1 MKNLY
6 SLFILL
12 FVALFMGCSSDNDEE
27 VVLAH
32 KGAKTPLMQAIA
44 DGHERIQ
51 LVKKD
56 TTYTVVDGL
65 NITEASFVHY
75 TRTTQMFV
83 AEVDLTKSL
92 EVIPCTPNNEN
103 VQGPLQTI
111 PEQMQH
117 AAEAGQEILLGING
131 DFFGKNTNGKYFTMN
146 VFAKDGVVLKETF
159 SPGYE
164 GVLVV
169 LKDGTTK
176 LIHPEEFADLKGDV
190 QHALGGYHTLVKEGE
205 VNSNLGTN
213 DLTMNFDPR
222 TFIGLSQDG
231 TKCYLFV
238 IDGRQK
244 AYSDGMRL
252 EDVATLCKAAGCYNA
267 FNLDG
272 GGSSI
277 FVLKNKEGELEVKNR
292 PSDGKLRPVING
304 LIVVKK

>member
-103 VQGPLQTI
+103 VQGPVQTI
-111 PEQMQH
+111 PEQMKK
-117 AAEAGQEILLGING
+117 AEAAGKNVLLGVNG
-131 DFFGKNTNGKYFTMN
+131 DFAGETADGKLFTMN
-146 VFAKDGVVLKETF
+146 LFVKDGVIFKETYA
-159 SPGYE
+159 SDYE
-164 GVLVV
+164 GVFVV
-169 LKDGTTK
+169 LKDGSAK
-176 LIHPEEFADLKGDV
+176 IIHPSEFASMKSEV
-190 QHALGGYHTLVKEGE
+190 VHAMGGYQSLVKDGE
-205 VNSNLGTN
+205 INSNMAID
-213 DLTMNFDPR
+213 DLTMPFHPR
-222 TFIGLSQDG
+222 TFIGLSKDN

>member
-1 MKNLY
+1 MKNLSTLY
-6 SLFILL
+6 ILL
-12 FVALFMGCSSDNDEE
+12 FAALFMGCSSDNEE
-27 VVLAH
+27 EVLAH

-51 LVKKD
+51 LVKSDKAYSLAEGV
-56 TTYTVVDGL
+56 TL
-65 NITEASFVHY
+65 TEATFTYY
-75 TRTTQMFV
+75 TRTTQLFV

-92 EVIPCTPNNEN
+92 ELVPCTPNNEN

-131 DFFGKNTNGKYFTMN
+131 DFFGKNPNGKYFTMN

-159 SPGYE
+159 SSGYE

-267 FNLDG
+267 LNLDG
-272 GGSSI
+272 GGSAT
-277 FVLKNKEGELEVKNR
+277 FVVKNEKGEFEVKNR
-292 PSDGKLRPVING
+292 PSDGAPRPVING
-304 LIVVKK
+304 LTVVKK